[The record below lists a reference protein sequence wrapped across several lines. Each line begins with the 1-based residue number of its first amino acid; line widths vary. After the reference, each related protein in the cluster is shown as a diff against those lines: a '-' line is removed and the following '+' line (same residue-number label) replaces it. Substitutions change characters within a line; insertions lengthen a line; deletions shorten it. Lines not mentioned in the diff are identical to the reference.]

1 MLVAQF
7 ARKCLKI
14 EKIDER
20 NTVVGILLFSMTFII
35 LFTLRWGY
43 NGRGL
48 RWESMLIL
56 CW

>member
-20 NTVVGILLFSMTFII
+20 NTVVGILLFRMTFII
-35 LFTLRWGY
+35 LFTLWWGY
-43 NGRGL
+43 YGRGL
-48 RWESMLIL
+48 R
-56 CW
+56 